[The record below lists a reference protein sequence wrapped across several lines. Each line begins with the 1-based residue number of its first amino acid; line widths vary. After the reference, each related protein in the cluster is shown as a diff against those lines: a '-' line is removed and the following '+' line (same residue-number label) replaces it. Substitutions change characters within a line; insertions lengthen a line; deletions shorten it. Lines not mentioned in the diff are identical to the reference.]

1 MKRNQSCEPRLHVQ
15 ADAESVHVCECTV
28 SMCARARTHTRTHA
42 QTQTHPCMHTY
53 NQPTIHSYIHTHIRT
68 FIHTFIHTDMRTTHT
83 YMLFITYR
91 NDTPLTATR
100 VDENQ
105 CSGAGLRTGPAL
117 PMPVTRR
124 SDTEEIQ
131 QHRMG
136 LKLVSPRVEPIA
148 GIQAGLRCS
157 DLLAALRFRI
167 RNSRNGHPQFPCR
180 KKELACLGSSH
191 LATVVKPCP
200 TYTGRQARLSEPG
213 DLRSLYCQV

>member
-1 MKRNQSCEPRLHVQ
+1 
-15 ADAESVHVCECTV
+15 
-28 SMCARARTHTRTHA
+28 
-42 QTQTHPCMHTY
+42 
-53 NQPTIHSYIHTHIRT
+53 
-68 FIHTFIHTDMRTTHT
+68 
-83 YMLFITYR
+83 MLFITYR

-157 DLLAALRFRI
+157 DLLAALRCF
-167 RNSRNGHPQFPCR
+167 
-180 KKELACLGSSH
+180 L
-191 LATVVKPCP
+191 P
-200 TYTGRQARLSEPG
+200 TLPPLLNRVLPTQAARLDSA
-213 DLRSLYCQV
+213 SLGTCVAYTAKSNTE

>member
-1 MKRNQSCEPRLHVQ
+1 MRS
-15 ADAESVHVCECTV
+15 
-28 SMCARARTHTRTHA
+28 RTHSHTHTCTDTDTPMHA
-42 QTQTHPCMHTY
+42 YIQPTNHPFIHSYTHTY
-53 NQPTIHSYIHTHIRT
+53 IHTYIHSYIYAY
-68 FIHTFIHTDMRTTHT
+68 MHT

-91 NDTPLTATR
+91 NDTPLTATG

-157 DLLAALRFRI
+157 DLLATLRFRI

-200 TYTGRQARLSEPG
+200 TYTGRQARLGEPG
-213 DLRSLYCQV
+213 DLCSSYCQV

>member
-1 MKRNQSCEPRLHVQ
+1 MCAHATGANRPLTQRSTMKRNQSCEPRLHVQ
-15 ADAESVHVCECTV
+15 ADAESVHVCECTH
-28 SMCARARTHTRTHA
+28 S
-42 QTQTHPCMHTY
+42 Y
-53 NQPTIHSYIHTHIRT
+53 IHSYIYAY
-68 FIHTFIHTDMRTTHT
+68 MHT

-117 PMPVTRR
+117 PMPVTGR

-148 GIQAGLRCS
+148 SIQAGLRCS
-157 DLLAALRFRI
+157 DLLATLRFRI

-200 TYTGRQARLSEPG
+200 TYTGRQARLGEPG
-213 DLRSLYCQV
+213 DLCSSYCQV

>member
-15 ADAESVHVCECTV
+15 ADAESVHVCECTH
-28 SMCARARTHTRTHA
+28 S
-42 QTQTHPCMHTY
+42 Y
-53 NQPTIHSYIHTHIRT
+53 IHSYIYAY
-68 FIHTFIHTDMRTTHT
+68 MHT

-117 PMPVTRR
+117 PMPVTGR

-180 KKELACLGSSH
+180 KKEL
-191 LATVVKPCP
+191 LAWVLP
-200 TYTGRQARLSEPG
+200 TLPLLLNRVLPTQAARLDSA
-213 DLRSLYCQV
+213 SLGTCVAYTAKSNTE

>member
-1 MKRNQSCEPRLHVQ
+1 M
-15 ADAESVHVCECTV
+15 
-28 SMCARARTHTRTHA
+28 
-42 QTQTHPCMHTY
+42 
-53 NQPTIHSYIHTHIRT
+53 
-68 FIHTFIHTDMRTTHT
+68 HT
-83 YMLFITYR
+83 YMLFMTYR

-117 PMPVTRR
+117 PMPVTGR

>member
-1 MKRNQSCEPRLHVQ
+1 MR
-15 ADAESVHVCECTV
+15 VHTNHPFIH
-28 SMCARARTHTRTHA
+28 SYTHT
-42 QTQTHPCMHTY
+42 Y
-53 NQPTIHSYIHTHIRT
+53 IHSYIHSYIYAY
-68 FIHTFIHTDMRTTHT
+68 MHT

-117 PMPVTRR
+117 PMPVTGR

-157 DLLAALRFRI
+157 DLLATLRFRI

-200 TYTGRQARLSEPG
+200 TYTGRQARLGEPV
-213 DLRSLYCQV
+213 DLCSSYCQV

>member
-1 MKRNQSCEPRLHVQ
+1 MLTQMCAQATGANRPLTQRSTMKRNQSCEPRLHVQ
-15 ADAESVHVCECTV
+15 ADAESVHVCECTH
-28 SMCARARTHTRTHA
+28 S
-42 QTQTHPCMHTY
+42 Y
-53 NQPTIHSYIHTHIRT
+53 IHSYIYAY
-68 FIHTFIHTDMRTTHT
+68 MHT

>member
-1 MKRNQSCEPRLHVQ
+1 MR
-15 ADAESVHVCECTV
+15 VHSFNVR
-28 SMCARARTHTRTHA
+28 SRTHSHTH
-42 QTQTHPCMHTY
+42 TCTDTDTPMHAY
-53 NQPTIHSYIHTHIRT
+53 IQPTNHPFIHSYTHTYIHTYIHS
-68 FIHTFIHTDMRTTHT
+68 FIYAYMHT

-148 GIQAGLRCS
+148 SIQAGLRCS
-157 DLLAALRFRI
+157 DLLATLRFRI